1 MKDVQQKTCSAGV
14 QTVFTMLLRRSQF
27 LVKNFTN
34 NQITVQIGDN
44 DSYSVIGA
52 GSWERV
58 FNNIEDKTSRT
69 AEATNI
75 VKVTATEK
83 EFVTYYPVTIVE
95 NNYNTWM
102 KATYKSIESV

>member
-1 MKDVQQKTCSAGV
+1 MFSRCADGV
-14 QTVFTMLLRRSQF
+14 YNVIKEKSISGKEFPY
-27 LVKNFTN
+27 NH
-34 NQITVQIGDN
+34 IPVQIGNN

-75 VKVTATEK
+75 VKVTATE
-83 EFVTYYPVTIVE
+83 EGLVE
-95 NNYNTWM
+95 V
-102 KATYKSIESV
+102 ASVDF

>member
-1 MKDVQQKTCSAGV
+1 MKDVQQKQCSAGV

-34 NQITVQIGDN
+34 NQITVKLGDN

-58 FNNIEDKTSRT
+58 FNNIEDRTSGT
-69 AEATNI
+69 SEATNI
-75 VKVTATEK
+75 VKVTATE
-83 EFVTYYPVTIVE
+83 EGLVE
-95 NNYNTWM
+95 V
-102 KATYKSIESV
+102 ASVDF